1 MKFSAGANALID
13 SMLETAQRQGLSQ
26 DDIMRGLMGSLYSA
40 MVVGESDTSMLFDTD
55 TGECLLVIVRH
66 K

>member
-1 MKFSAGANALID
+1 MKFSAGSNALID
-13 SMLETAQRQGLSQ
+13 AMIETAQRQGLSQ

-40 MVVGESDTSMLFDTD
+40 MAAGEYDNAMLFDSD
-55 TGECLLVIVRH
+55 TGECLLVVVRH